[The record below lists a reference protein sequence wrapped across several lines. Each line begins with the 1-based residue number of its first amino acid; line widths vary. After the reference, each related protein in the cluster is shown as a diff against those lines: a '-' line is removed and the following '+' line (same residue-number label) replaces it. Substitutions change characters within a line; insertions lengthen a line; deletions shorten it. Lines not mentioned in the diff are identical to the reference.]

1 MSQSDAH
8 RKLVTQVEKALEA
21 RYPRLSIVTD
31 IQQAPGDA
39 VPPLI
44 DGYRPDVYARK
55 IPTNEIVIA
64 EAKTDSD
71 IDKTHTHNQIVSFLT
86 YLERNGNGLF
96 ILSATGHGA
105 NRAKT
110 LLRFIYRATLVTST
124 DIAVFD
130 GCDFWLL
137 NPLGGIGWHLS

>member
-64 EAKTDSD
+64 EAKTDRD
-71 IDKTHTHNQIVSFLT
+71 IDRTHTHNQIVSFLT

-96 ILSATGHGA
+96 ILSVTGHRA
-105 NRAKT
+105 NHAKT
-110 LLRFIYRATLVTST
+110 LLRFIYRDRPVKST

-137 NPLGGIGWHLS
+137 NPTGGMGWHLS

>member
-8 RKLVTQVEKALEA
+8 RRLVTQVAKALEA
-21 RYPRLSIVTD
+21 RCPRLSIITD
-31 IQQAPGDA
+31 VQQAPGDA

-55 IPTNEIVIA
+55 TPTNELVIA
-64 EAKTDSD
+64 EAKTDGD
-71 IDKTHTHNQIVSFLT
+71 IDRTHTHNQIVSFLT

-96 ILSATGHGA
+96 ILSVTGHRA
-105 NRAKT
+105 NHAKT
-110 LLRFIYRATLVTST
+110 LLRFIYRDRPVKST

-130 GCDFWLL
+130 GYDFWLL
-137 NPLGGIGWHLS
+137 NPTGGMGWHLS